1 LGSRRKGRRRRRRR
15 RQQEEKKIDEFSSR
29 SETQTKSDGGFMDSD
44 KMFNQEVVSLCLY
57 MHRQVASRLITKIRG
72 ENAVLIKESIKTT
85 KKKER
90 RTLYGEDEDRLL
102 VDDSFVFLR
111 RNLSRDILERAD
123 LTR

>member
-1 LGSRRKGRRRRRRR
+1 
-15 RQQEEKKIDEFSSR
+15 
-29 SETQTKSDGGFMDSD
+29 MDND

-57 MHRQVASRLITKIRG
+57 MHKQVASRLITKIRG

-85 KKKER
+85 KKEQ
-90 RTLYGEDEDRLL
+90 RTLYGEDEDRHL

-123 LTR
+123 D

>member
-1 LGSRRKGRRRRRRR
+1 
-15 RQQEEKKIDEFSSR
+15 
-29 SETQTKSDGGFMDSD
+29 MDSD